1 MHDSQAGTRL
11 LQNHLAFAR
20 RAAFTVLALTH
31 IGPIAAQGP
40 LGDGDVGGGIP
51 RLLAQY
57 SEQGDLRLPN
67 LSPVELGTL
76 ATGTPL
82 VMLYRDPTAEPGDKV
97 HAMGVVGWQVV
108 RAPRLLV
115 WLSLLGAREDS
126 SARRQHVVLTRRPAG
141 TYISYHHIDL
151 PWPFKDRHWLLL
163 SEKNLSLASDSHDD
177 IWEHRWSLLPPDES
191 QLEAAYETGR
201 VPGLT
206 RKAFDDSV
214 YLIANQGAWIVFD
227 LGAEGT
233 LVAATMDIDLG
244 GRFPDALVQSF
255 AKHQMREFFESLNT
269 LSGADYA
276 ANPVIDDG
284 RGVPITEE
292 AALRE
297 ARYWAERPPLVAA
310 SETDE
315 KP

>member
-1 MHDSQAGTRL
+1 MPRVAIGGP
-11 LQNHLAFAR
+11 LQNSRAFVIHAALA
-20 RAAFTVLALTH
+20 VALIR
-31 IGPIAAQGP
+31 IGPAAAQDP
-40 LGDGDVGGGIP
+40 LLDGDVAEKVP

-67 LSPVELGTL
+67 LSPAELETL

-82 VMLYRDPTAEPGDKV
+82 LTLYRDPTAEPGDKV
-97 HAMGVVGWQVV
+97 HAMGVVGWQVLK
-108 RAPRLLV
+108 APRLLV
-115 WLSLLGAREDS
+115 WLSLLGGREDS

-163 SEKNLSLASDSHDD
+163 CEKNLSLASESHDD
-177 IWEHRWSLLPPDES
+177 IWEHRWSLLPPDDS
-191 QLEAAYETGR
+191 QLEAAYDTGA
-201 VPGLT
+201 VPGLN

-214 YLIANQGAWIVFD
+214 YLTANQGAWIVFD

-233 LVAATMDIDLG
+233 LVAASMDIDLG
-244 GRFPDALVQSF
+244 GRVPDALVQSF
-255 AKHQMREFFESLNT
+255 AKHQMREFFESLNA
-269 LSGADYA
+269 LSGAHYA
-276 ANPVIDDG
+276 ARPVIEDG

-297 ARYWAERPPLVAA
+297 VRNWAELPPLVAA
-310 SETDE
+310 SETNE

>member
-1 MHDSQAGTRL
+1 ML
-11 LQNHLAFAR
+11 
-20 RAAFTVLALTH
+20 
-31 IGPIAAQGP
+31 
-40 LGDGDVGGGIP
+40 DGDVVGKIP

-67 LSPVELGTL
+67 LSPAELETL
-76 ATGTPL
+76 AAGTPL
-82 VMLYRDPTAEPGDKV
+82 VTLYRDPTAEPGDKV

-141 TYISYHHIDL
+141 AYVSYHHIDL

-163 SEKNLSLASDSHDD
+163 CEKNLSLANESHDD
-177 IWEHRWSLLPPDES
+177 IWEHRWSLLPLDDS
-191 QLEAAYETGR
+191 QLEAAYDTR
-201 VPGLT
+201 AVPGLT

-214 YLIANQGAWIVFD
+214 YLTANQGAWIVFD

-233 LVAATMDIDLG
+233 LVAASMDIDLG
-244 GRFPDALVQSF
+244 GRVPDALVQSF
-255 AKHQMREFFESLNT
+255 AKHQMREFFDLLNR
-269 LSGADYA
+269 LSGADYTG
-276 ANPVIDDG
+276 NPVIDDG

-292 AALRE
+292 AALR
-297 ARYWAERPPLVAA
+297 AVRYWAEKPPLVAA
-310 SETDE
+310 SETNE
-315 KP
+315 NP

>member
-1 MHDSQAGTRL
+1 
-11 LQNHLAFAR
+11 
-20 RAAFTVLALTH
+20 VL
-31 IGPIAAQGP
+31 
-40 LGDGDVGGGIP
+40 DGDVVGKIP

-67 LSPVELGTL
+67 LSPAELETL
-76 ATGTPL
+76 AAGTPL
-82 VMLYRDPTAEPGDKV
+82 VTLYRDPTADPGDKV
-97 HAMGVVGWQVV
+97 HAMGVVGWQIVK
-108 RAPRLLV
+108 APRLLV
-115 WLSLLGAREDS
+115 WLSLLGSREDS

-141 TYISYHHIDL
+141 AYVSYHHIDL

-163 SEKNLSLASDSHDD
+163 CEKNSSLANESHDD
-177 IWEHRWSLLPPDES
+177 IWEHRWSLLPLDDS
-191 QLEAAYETGR
+191 QLEAAYDTR
-201 VPGLT
+201 AVPGLT

-244 GRFPDALVQSF
+244 GRFPDALAQSF

-297 ARYWAERPPLVAA
+297 ARYWAERPPLAA
-310 SETDE
+310 AVEAKE
-315 KP
+315 NP